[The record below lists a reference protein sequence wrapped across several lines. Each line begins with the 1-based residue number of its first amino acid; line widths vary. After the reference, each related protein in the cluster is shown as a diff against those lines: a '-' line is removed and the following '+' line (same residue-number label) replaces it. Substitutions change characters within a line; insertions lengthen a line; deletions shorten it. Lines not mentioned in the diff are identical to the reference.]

1 MAVAPEHFRAAR
13 FAIPRLPLPAIL
25 AFAFVA
31 VGGSIFLAFTT
42 FNRAEAK
49 HSVAASIDV
58 PVYSAQAVPFDSPRE
73 EPGERAASIARALSA
88 TQRQVSPADSIE
100 PQEAAPVSKPALLAE
115 ANRELPGFSGFSGFP
130 SFAGGNNFAA
140 LTGTSFGISA
150 QTAPSGFAAP
160 DAETL
165 TSSAVPEASTWMCG
179 GALLVLVALRGAHAS
194 WHRRQR
200 RSSNKSNS
208 ARF

>member
-13 FAIPRLPLPAIL
+13 LAIPRLPLPAIL
-25 AFAFVA
+25 GFAFAA
-31 VGGSIFLAFTT
+31 VGGSIFLAFTS
-42 FNRAEAK
+42 FNHAEAK
-49 HSVAASIDV
+49 HSVAASNDV
-58 PVYSAQAVPFDSPRE
+58 PVYSAQAVPFDSPRD

-88 TQRQVSPADSIE
+88 TQGQVFPAENIE

-115 ANRELPGFSGFSGFP
+115 ANRQLRGFSGFP
-130 SFAGGNNFAA
+130 NFAGGNNFAA

-150 QTAPSGFAAP
+150 QSAPSGFVAP

-165 TSSAVPEASTWMCG
+165 TTSAVPEASTWMCG

-200 RSSNKSNS
+200 RSSNKSHS

>member
-13 FAIPRLPLPAIL
+13 LAIPRLSLPAIL
-25 AFAFVA
+25 AFSFVA
-31 VGGSIFLAFTT
+31 VGGSIFLAFTS
-42 FNRAEAK
+42 FNHAEAK

-88 TQRQVSPADSIE
+88 TQGQVLPAQGIE

-115 ANRELPGFSGFSGFP
+115 ANRQLRGFSGFP
-130 SFAGGNNFAA
+130 NFAGGNNFAA

-150 QTAPSGFAAP
+150 QSAPSGFAAP
-160 DAETL
+160 DAEML
-165 TSSAVPEASTWMCG
+165 TTSAVPEASTWMCG

-200 RSSNKSNS
+200 RSSNKSHS
-208 ARF
+208 ARL

>member
-13 FAIPRLPLPAIL
+13 LAIPRLPLPAIL
-25 AFAFVA
+25 GFAIVA
-31 VGGSIFLAFTT
+31 VGGSIFLAATS

-49 HSVAASIDV
+49 HSVAASTDV

-73 EPGERAASIARALSA
+73 APGERAASIARALSA
-88 TQRQVSPADSIE
+88 TQRQVFPESIE

-115 ANRELPGFSGFSGFP
+115 ANRQLRGFSGFP
-130 SFAGGNNFAA
+130 NFAGGNNFAA

-150 QTAPSGFAAP
+150 QSAPSGFAAP
-160 DAETL
+160 DAEMT
-165 TSSAVPEASTWMCG
+165 TSAVPEASTWMCG
-179 GALLVLVALRGAHAS
+179 GALLALVALRGAHAS

-200 RSSNKSNS
+200 RAANRGNS
-208 ARF
+208 RTRL